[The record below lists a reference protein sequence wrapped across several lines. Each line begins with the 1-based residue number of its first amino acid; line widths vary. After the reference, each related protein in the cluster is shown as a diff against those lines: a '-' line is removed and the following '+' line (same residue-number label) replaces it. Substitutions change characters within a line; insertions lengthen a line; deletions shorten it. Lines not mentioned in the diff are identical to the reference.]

1 MERLL
6 YLLIYLLYNNLVFI
20 TTDDFRYFSNAA
32 IKNEGDNRRGLNF
45 SKIERNNER
54 NAIFVLIKF

>member
-32 IKNEGDNRRGLNF
+32 IKDEGNNRRGLNF
-45 SKIERNNER
+45 FKDR
-54 NAIFVLIKF
+54 KK